1 MLIHIYTYI
10 HIYKHKCIFHMPS
23 KMKDNFNQL
32 FFFSWGAQIIF
43 LNLIIQ
49 YFLIICSIYSAKNK
63 GLKAIFQLVFSSG
76 TSMTLLKIS
85 DTLRV
90 PVKLAS
96 PSVYMW
102 ASLVAHMVKN
112 LPAMEKTYVQTWVRK
127 IPWRREWQ
135 PTPVFLPG
143 EFHGQKSLAVYSPWG
158 CKEWGTTE
166 QQTLPL
172 PHVHNYTTHISISN
186 RRVTENLSDE
196 QLHIVPQGRL
206 HYNNLKVFSGR
217 TQIFL
222 RHGFFFYINHIK
234 MIYY

>member
-1 MLIHIYTYI
+1 MTYFFQVFLFINFIQLCLYIY
-10 HIYKHKCIFHMPS
+10 IYKHKCIFHMPS

-49 YFLIICSIYSAKNK
+49 YFLIICAIYSAKNK

-112 LPAMEKTYVQTWVRK
+112 LPAMEKTYVQSLSQEDPLEKGMATHSCIFTWR
-127 IPWRREWQ
+127 IPWTEE
-135 PTPVFLPG
+135 PG
-143 EFHGQKSLAVYSPWG
+143 SLQSMG
-158 CKEWGTTE
+158 L
-166 QQTLPL
+166 Q
-172 PHVHNYTTHISISN
+172 
-186 RRVTENLSDE
+186 RVGHDWATNTST
-196 QLHIVPQGRL
+196 
-206 HYNNLKVFSGR
+206 S
-217 TQIFL
+217 TCT
-222 RHGFFFYINHIK
+222 
-234 MIYY
+234 